1 MSFKH
6 SAAFTPSSHSSF
18 DVFCVDDLN
27 GDRFCLGSL
36 DPAKDFGY
44 EGEYVFRLDV
54 DRVIEEHG
62 MPECGESVHIPVN
75 VLKEIAEFRHS

>member
-6 SAAFTPSSHSSF
+6 SAAFTPSSHGSF
-18 DVFCVDDLN
+18 DVFCVDDLD

-36 DPAKDFGY
+36 DPAKAFGY

-54 DRVIEEHG
+54 EHVMEE
-62 MPECGESVHIPVN
+62 MGEHVHYPLN
-75 VLKEIAEFRHS
+75 VLREIGNFLPSDDN

>member
-6 SAAFTPSSHSSF
+6 SAAFTPSSHGSF

-36 DPAKDFGY
+36 DPAKDLDY

-54 DRVIEEHG
+54 ERVIGEFG
-62 MPECGESVHIPVN
+62 MSECGGSVHIPVN